1 MNNLEHSMKKVAAVL
16 TGRGADEI
24 PDHLEDIC
32 SFIAE
37 NYSGGGQESVTVDTL
52 GGATDVGKSL
62 MKAESKE
69 TAREAI
75 GAGEPYSLPMATEQA
90 AGGVKKAA
98 AVSFTTDSAT
108 AETCATAIEQL
119 ISSLKT
125 AGIMA

>member
-1 MNNLEHSMKKVAAVL
+1 MSNLERSMKEVAAAL

-37 NYSGGGQESVTVDTL
+37 NYSGGES
-52 GGATDVGKSL
+52 
-62 MKAESKE
+62 
-69 TAREAI
+69 
-75 GAGEPYSLPMATEQA
+75 YSLPMATEQA
-90 AGGVKKAA
+90 IGGVKKAA

-108 AETCATAIEQL
+108 AETCATALEQL
-119 ISSLKT
+119 ISNLKT